1 MIDGIPEKTSCSGTG
16 NATADVAFVPGSMFR
31 KTEWMNMQKKHL
43 ILLSAVILLICIAVI
58 ATGCTATAQNP
69 SQTTKNTK
77 TITDMVGRTLEIPQN
92 ITRVLSTAPP
102 TTIAVYVLAPDKLIG
117 VNFEANKQNGNV
129 YMPEKYR
136 TLPNVGGW
144 FGKQTGNFE
153 TFVSMNPDVILDGDV
168 GVGNFKTT
176 LEERQQKFGAIPNVG
191 VLDARNAT
199 QYDNSIRFLG
209 SLLGAEEQAAS
220 LSEFYNRVLS
230 IVTTRVSGI
239 PENEKV
245 RVYYAEGPKG
255 LQTDPPGS
263 MHAELIEVAGGVNV
277 ADCAITAGMGM
288 TPVSMEQVTKWNPEV
303 IIVGD
308 PGFMATIY
316 NDTLWQ
322 GIPAVKNHRVYLVPQ
337 SPFTWF
343 DRPPGVNRIIG
354 IPWTA
359 KVLYPD
365 KFKDMDMPALTKEF
379 YSKFYHYDLT
389 DREVNSLLDPSLR

>member
-1 MIDGIPEKTSCSGTG
+1 MIDGIPENNSCSGTG
-16 NATADVAFVPGSMFR
+16 YATGNVASLPGSLFR
-31 KTEWMNMQKKHL
+31 KNEWMNMQKKHL
-43 ILLSAVILLICIAVI
+43 FLLSAVSLLICIAVI
-58 ATGCTATAQNP
+58 ASGCTTPAQSP
-69 SQTTKNTK
+69 SQIPKSTK
-77 TITDMVGRTLEIPQN
+77 TITDMVDRTLEVPLN
-92 ITRVLSTAPP
+92 ITHVLSTAPP

-136 TLPNVGGW
+136 ALPNVGGW

-153 TFVSMNPDVILDGDV
+153 TFISMNPDVILDGDV
-168 GVGNFKTT
+168 GVGDFRTT
-176 LEERQQKFGAIPNVG
+176 LVERQQKFGAIPNVG

-199 QYDNSIRFLG
+199 QYDNSIAFLG

-230 IVTTRVSGI
+230 TVTYRVASI

-255 LQTDPPGS
+255 LLTDPSGS
-263 MHAELIEVAGGVNV
+263 MHSELIEVAGGVNV
-277 ADCAITAGMGM
+277 ADCALTPGMGQ
-288 TPVSMEQVTKWNPEV
+288 TPVSMEQVTTWNPEV

-308 PGFMATIY
+308 PTFYASVS

-322 GIPAVKNHRVYLVPQ
+322 AIPAVKNHRVYLVPQ

-359 KVLYPD
+359 KILYPE
-365 KFKDMDMPALTKEF
+365 KFSDVDLPALTREF
-379 YSKFYHYDLT
+379 YTKFYHYDLS
-389 DREVNSLLDPSLR
+389 DSEVNTLVDPTLR

>member
-1 MIDGIPEKTSCSGTG
+1 
-16 NATADVAFVPGSMFR
+16 VFR
-31 KTEWMNMQKKHL
+31 KNEWMNMQKKHL
-43 ILLSAVILLICIAVI
+43 ILLSAVILLIFIAVI
-58 ATGCTATAQNP
+58 ASGCTATAQNP
-69 SQTTKNTK
+69 SQTPKNTK
-77 TITDMVGRTLEIPQN
+77 TITDMVGRTLDVPQN

-117 VNFEANKQNGNV
+117 INFEANKQNGNV
-129 YMPEKYR
+129 YMPAKYR
-136 TLPNVGGW
+136 ALPNVGGW

-153 TFVSMNPDVILDGDV
+153 TFVSMDPDVILDGDV
-168 GVGNFKTT
+168 GVGNFRTT

-199 QYDNSIRFLG
+199 QYDNSISYLG
-209 SLLGAEEQAAS
+209 SLIGADEQAAS

-230 IVTTRVSGI
+230 TVTTRVSDI
-239 PENEKV
+239 PEKEKV

-255 LQTDPPGS
+255 LQTDPSGS
-263 MHAELIEVAGGVNV
+263 MHSELIEVAGGVNV
-277 ADCAITAGMGM
+277 ADCALTAGMGM
-288 TPVSMEQVTKWNPEV
+288 TPVSMEQVTKWNPDV

-308 PGFMATIY
+308 PGFFGTIY

-322 GIPAVKNHRVYLVPQ
+322 AIPAVKNHRVYLVPQ

-359 KVLYPD
+359 KILYPD
-365 KFKDMDMPALTKEF
+365 KFRDVDMPALTKEF

-389 DREVNSLLDPSLR
+389 DNEVNTLLDPSLR

>member
-1 MIDGIPEKTSCSGTG
+1 
-16 NATADVAFVPGSMFR
+16 
-31 KTEWMNMQKKHL
+31 MQKKHL
-43 ILLSAVILLICIAVI
+43 ILLSAVILLIFIAVI
-58 ATGCTATAQNP
+58 ASGCTATAQNP
-69 SQTTKNTK
+69 SQTPKNTK
-77 TITDMVGRTLEIPQN
+77 TITDMVGRTLDVPQN

-117 VNFEANKQNGNV
+117 INFEANKQNGNV
-129 YMPEKYR
+129 YMPAKYR
-136 TLPNVGGW
+136 ALPNVGGW

-153 TFVSMNPDVILDGDV
+153 TFVSMDPDVILDGDV
-168 GVGNFKTT
+168 GVGNFRTT

-199 QYDNSIRFLG
+199 QYDNSISYLG
-209 SLLGAEEQAAS
+209 SLIGADEQAAS

-230 IVTTRVSGI
+230 TVTTRVSDI
-239 PENEKV
+239 PEKEKV

-255 LQTDPPGS
+255 LQTDPSGS
-263 MHAELIEVAGGVNV
+263 MHSELIEVAGGVNV
-277 ADCAITAGMGM
+277 ADCALTAGMGM
-288 TPVSMEQVTKWNPEV
+288 TPVSMEQVTKWNPDV

-308 PGFMATIY
+308 PGFFGTIY

-322 GIPAVKNHRVYLVPQ
+322 AIPAVKNHRVYLVPQ

-359 KVLYPD
+359 KILYPD
-365 KFKDMDMPALTKEF
+365 KFRDVDMPALTKEF

-389 DREVNSLLDPSLR
+389 DNEVNTLLDPSLR

>member
-1 MIDGIPEKTSCSGTG
+1 MEKK
-16 NATADVAFVPGSMFR
+16 N
-31 KTEWMNMQKKHL
+31 QYIL
-43 ILLSAVILLICIAVI
+43 ILAALLILAGIAFFALGGAAVTTP
-58 ATGCTATAQNP
+58 ASP
-69 SQTTKNTK
+69 SVGKTTK
-77 TITDMVGRTLEIPQN
+77 TITDMTGRTLVVPQN
-92 ITRVLSTAPP
+92 INRVLSTAPP

-117 VNFEANKQNGNV
+117 VNFEPNKQDGNV

-153 TFVSMNPDVILDGDV
+153 TFIAMKPDIILDGDV
-168 GVGNFKTT
+168 GVGDFKTT
-176 LEERQQKFGAIPNVG
+176 LVERQQKFGTIPNVG

-199 QYDNSIRFLG
+199 QYDNSISFLG
-209 SLLGAEEQAAS
+209 TLLGAEEQAAS

-230 IVTTRVSGI
+230 TVISRVASI
-239 PENEKV
+239 PDKEKV

-255 LQTDPPGS
+255 LLTDPSGS
-263 MHAELIEVAGGVNV
+263 MHSELIEVAGGVNV
-277 ADCAITAGMGM
+277 ADCAITPGMGQ
-288 TPVSMEQVTKWNPEV
+288 TPVSMEQVTKWNPDV

-308 PGFMATIY
+308 PTFYKTVY

-322 GIPAVKNHRVYLVPQ
+322 VIPAVKNHRVYLVPQ

-359 KVLYPD
+359 KVLYPE
-365 KFKDMDMPALTKEF
+365 KFSDLNLPALTKEF
-379 YSKFYHYDLT
+379 YSKFYHYDLS
-389 DREVNSLLDPSLR
+389 DSEVNSLVDPSLR

>member
-1 MIDGIPEKTSCSGTG
+1 MR
-16 NATADVAFVPGSMFR
+16 PGMSLLPRFSVQEN
-31 KTEWMNMQKKHL
+31 EWMNMQKKHL
-43 ILLSAVILLICIAVI
+43 ILLSAVLLLICIAMI
-58 ATGCTATAQNP
+58 ISGCTATIQHP
-69 SQTTKNTK
+69 VQSPKSTKN
-77 TITDMVGRTLEIPQN
+77 ITDMVGRSLEVPWN

-129 YMPEKYR
+129 YMPGKYR
-136 TLPNVGGW
+136 ALPNVGGW

-153 TFVSMNPDVILDGDV
+153 TFISMKPDVILDGDV
-168 GVGNFKTT
+168 GVGNFRTT

-199 QYDNSIRFLG
+199 QYDGSIRFLG

-230 IVTTRVSGI
+230 TVTSRVASV
-239 PENEKV
+239 PEDRKV

-255 LQTDPPGS
+255 LQTDPSGS
-263 MHAELIEVAGGVNV
+263 MHSELIEVAGGVNV
-277 ADCAITAGMGM
+277 ADCALTAGMGM

-308 PGFMATIY
+308 PGFYGTIY
-316 NDTLWQ
+316 NDSLWQ
-322 GIPAVKNHRVYLVPQ
+322 VIPAVKNHRVYLVPQ

-365 KFKDMDMPALTKEF
+365 KFRDVDMPALTKEF
-379 YSKFYHYDLT
+379 YSKFYHYDLS
-389 DREVNSLLDPSLR
+389 DSEVNSLLDPSLR

>member
-1 MIDGIPEKTSCSGTG
+1 MKTK
-16 NATADVAFVPGSMFR
+16 D
-31 KTEWMNMQKKHL
+31 L
-43 ILLSAVILLICIAVI
+43 ILISAVILIICIAV
-58 ATGCTATAQNP
+58 AASGCTTTAQPASQP
-69 SQTTKNTK
+69 SKNTK
-77 TITDMVGRTLEIPQN
+77 TITDMVNRTLEVPLN

-117 VNFEANKQNGNV
+117 VNFEANKLNGNV

-136 TLPNVGGW
+136 ALPNVGGW

-153 TFVSMNPDVILDGDV
+153 TFVSMNPDIILDGDV
-168 GVGNFKTT
+168 GVGDFKTT
-176 LEERQQKFGAIPNVG
+176 LEERQKKFGAIPNVG
-191 VLDARNAT
+191 VLDARTAT

-209 SLLGAEEQAAS
+209 TLLGAEEQAAS
-220 LSEFYNRVLS
+220 LSEYYNRVLS
-230 IVTTRVSGI
+230 TVTSRVSSI
-239 PENEKV
+239 PESQKMQ
-245 RVYYAEGPKG
+245 VYYAEGPKG
-255 LQTDPPGS
+255 LQTDPKGS
-263 MHAELIEVAGGVNV
+263 MHSELIEVAGGVNV
-277 ADCAITAGMGM
+277 ADCAITPGMGQ

-308 PGFMATIY
+308 PTFYETIY

-322 GIPAVKNHRVYLVPQ
+322 AIPAVKNHRVYLVPQ

-379 YSKFYHYDLT
+379 YHKFYHYDLS
-389 DREVNSLLDPSLR
+389 DSEVNSLLDPSLR